1 MPKQLHLTKDFF
13 VNAPENEA
21 RQHILELPNCINNIK
36 FVEQNPVRHSIRFMY
51 ERPADA
57 AEENNYIDISLLPL
71 SVNQTR
77 VTLHGSYINGNAFHK
92 DIKLTNAL
100 CNVESAIHAVVKGA
114 VNEYVPQQ
122 IKMSNS
128 RNLNI
133 ILAAAGLAGLVYL
146 IKSWF

>member
-36 FVEQNPVRHSIRFMY
+36 FVEQNRVRHSIRFMY
-51 ERPADA
+51 ESPADP
-57 AEENNYIDISLLPL
+57 AEENNLIDISLLPL

-77 VTLHGSYINGNAFHK
+77 ITLHGSYINGNAFHK
-92 DIKLTNAL
+92 DLKLKNAL
-100 CNVESAIHAVVKGA
+100 SNVESAIHAVVKGSI
-114 VNEYVPQQ
+114 NEYVPQQ
-122 IKMSNS
+122 IKISHS
-128 RNLNI
+128 RSLNI
-133 ILAAAGLAGLVYL
+133 ILVAAGLLGVVYL